1 MILICKQ
8 FLESFEFPVIA
19 GTHFTQ
25 PLLRTRFPLVL
36 DSSNL
41 LPQTCIGSLQLSDS
55 KPIGFVDGRLRI
67 LGLFVELNP
76 QLIDF
81 SVHGFAF
88 GVEFV
93 VVNLLYSFRTQKR

>member
-1 MILICKQ
+1 MIFISQQL
-8 FLESFEFPVIA
+8 FESLEFSVIA
-19 GTHFTQ
+19 STHLTQ
-25 PLLRTRFPLVL
+25 PFLRSCFSFIFHAT
-36 DSSNL
+36 NL
-41 LPQTCIGSLQLSDS
+41 LSQPSIGSLQLSDS

-81 SVHGFAF
+81 SGHGFAF